1 MTRLLIE
8 HRTGYDYLGR
18 VSLSYN
24 EARMTP
30 LTDPQ
35 QVVLE
40 STLKVSPSSAAVG
53 TYRDYW
59 GTRVTSFDVHV
70 PHEHLEVTAVSTVE
84 VSRLER
90 VPGDGEILSWED
102 LGSPAL
108 SDGFADWLSQ
118 TDLSE
123 PGDEV
128 RELVA
133 EATQGLNP
141 HDSARAVFDWLRTQ
155 MDYVQGATGVQTS
168 ARDAW
173 AERKGVCQD
182 LAHVAIGALR
192 GLGIPARYISG
203 YLHPRRSA
211 AVGETVAGQ
220 SHAWVEWYDGEWRG
234 WDPTNSGPVG
244 DFHVSVA
251 RGRDY
256 RDVSPLK
263 GILSGG
269 GGSTLNVTVAITRL
283 A

>member
-8 HRTGYDYLGR
+8 HRTGYDYRGR

-30 LTDPQ
+30 LTDPH

-40 STLKVSPSSAAVG
+40 STLKVSPSGAAVS

-84 VSRLER
+84 VSRVDR
-90 VPGDGEILSWED
+90 VPGEAEILSWED
-102 LGSPAL
+102 LASPSL
-108 SDGFADWLSQ
+108 TDEFSDWLSQ
-118 TDLSE
+118 TALSE
-123 PGDEV
+123 PGEDV
-128 RELVA
+128 RALVA
-133 EATQGLNP
+133 EVTAGRNP
-141 HDSARAVFDWLRTQ
+141 HEAAHAVFDWLRQQ
-155 MDYVQGATGVQTS
+155 MDYVQGATGVQTN

-192 GLGIPARYISG
+192 SLGIPARYISG

-211 AVGETVAGQ
+211 DVGETVAGQ

-234 WDPTNSGPVG
+234 WDPTNSGPVS

-269 GGSTLNVTVAITRL
+269 GGSTLNVTVAITRV

>member
-1 MTRLLIE
+1 MTRLRIE
-8 HRTGYDYLGR
+8 HRTGYDYARR

-40 STLKVSPSSAAVG
+40 STLKVSPSSAAVSG
-53 TYRDYW
+53 YRDYW
-59 GTRVTSFDVHV
+59 GTRVTAFDLHV
-70 PHEHLEVTAVSTVE
+70 PHEHLEVTAISTVE
-84 VSRLER
+84 VSRAER
-90 VPGDGEILSWED
+90 VPAEDAILGWDALAE
-102 LGSPAL
+102 PAL
-108 SDGFADWLSQ
+108 ADEFADWLSQ
-118 TDLSE
+118 TALSE
-123 PGDEV
+123 PGEEV
-128 RELVA
+128 RALVA
-133 EATQGLNP
+133 ELAEGLNP
-141 HDSARAVFDWLRTQ
+141 NEAARAVFTWLRSE
-155 MDYVQGATGVQTS
+155 MDYVQGATGVQTN
-168 ARDAW
+168 AQDAW
-173 AERKGVCQD
+173 SERKGVCQD

-192 GLGIPARYISG
+192 SLGVPARYISG
-203 YLHPRRSA
+203 YLHPRRAA

-234 WDPTNSGPVG
+234 WDPTNSGPVS

-269 GGSTLNVTVAITRL
+269 GGSTLNVTVAITRV

>member
-8 HRTGYDYLGR
+8 HRTGYDYLRR

-40 STLKVSPSSAAVG
+40 STLKVNPSSAAVA

-84 VSRLER
+84 VSRSER
-90 VPGDGEILSWED
+90 VPGEDEILSWEHLAAPSLTD
-102 LGSPAL
+102 DFS
-108 SDGFADWLSQ
+108 DWLSQ
-118 TDLSE
+118 TPLSE
-123 PGDEV
+123 PGEEV
-128 RELVA
+128 RKQVA
-133 EATQGLNP
+133 AVTEGLNP
-141 HDSARAVFDWLRTQ
+141 HAAAHAVFDWLRAE
-155 MDYVQGATGVQTS
+155 MDYVQGATGVQTN

-192 GLGIPARYISG
+192 SLGVPARYISG

-211 AVGETVAGQ
+211 GVGETVAGQ

-234 WDPTNSGPVG
+234 WDPTNSGPVS

-269 GGSTLNVTVAITRL
+269 GGSTLNVRVAITRV

>member
-8 HRTGYDYLGR
+8 HRTGYDYARR

-40 STLKVSPSSAAVG
+40 STLKVNPSSAAVSG
-53 TYRDYW
+53 YRDYW
-59 GTRVTSFDVHV
+59 GTRVTAFDLHV
-70 PHEHLEVTAVSTVE
+70 PHEHLEVTAISTVE
-84 VSRLER
+84 VSRTER
-90 VPGDGEILSWED
+90 VPAEDAILTWEA
-102 LGSPAL
+102 LAEPAL
-108 SDGFADWLSQ
+108 TDEFADWLSQ
-118 TDLSE
+118 TALSE
-123 PGDEV
+123 PGEEV
-128 RELVA
+128 RALVA
-133 EATQGLNP
+133 ALAEGLNP
-141 HDSARAVFDWLRTQ
+141 NEAARAVFTWLRSE
-155 MDYVQGATGVQTS
+155 MDYVQGATGVQTN
-168 ARDAW
+168 AQDAW
-173 AERKGVCQD
+173 SERKGVCQD

-192 GLGIPARYISG
+192 SLGVPARYISG
-203 YLHPRRSA
+203 YLHPRRA
-211 AVGETVAGQ
+211 AAIGETVAGQ

-234 WDPTNSGPVG
+234 WDPTNSGPVS

-269 GGSTLNVTVAITRL
+269 GGSTLNVTVAITRV

>member
-8 HRTGYDYLGR
+8 HRTGYDYLRR

-30 LTDPQ
+30 LTDSQ

-40 STLKVSPSSAAVG
+40 STITLNPSSASMA

-59 GTRVTSFDVHV
+59 GTRVTSFDVQV
-70 PHEHLEVTAVSTVE
+70 PHDRLEVSARTLVE
-84 VSRLER
+84 VSRSER
-90 VPGDGEILSWED
+90 IPASEEVVSWEQ
-102 LGSPAL
+102 LR
-108 SDGFADWLSQ
+108 SDDVVNDYADWLSD
-118 TDLSE
+118 THLTE
-123 PGDEV
+123 PDAEV
-128 RELVA
+128 RELVRDVA
-133 EATQGLNP
+133 ASQDP
-141 HDSARAVFDWLRTQ
+141 HAAAHAIFDWLKGEMR
-155 MDYVQGATGVQTS
+155 YVQGVTGVQS
-168 ARDAW
+168 NARDAW
-173 AERKGVCQD
+173 AERQGVCQD

-192 GLGIPARYISG
+192 SLGVPARYISG
-203 YLHPRRSA
+203 YLHPRRTA
-211 AVGETVAGQ
+211 AVGEAVAGQ
-220 SHAWVEWYDGEWRG
+220 SHAWVEWWDGEWRG
-234 WDPTNSGPVG
+234 WDPTNSGPVS

-269 GGSTLNVTVAITRL
+269 GGSTLNVTVEITRV

>member
-8 HRTGYDYLGR
+8 HRTGYDYRQR

-30 LTDPQ
+30 LTDAQ

-40 STLKVSPSSAAVG
+40 STLKVNPSSAAVS

-59 GTRVTSFDVHV
+59 GTRVTSFDVHA

-84 VSRLER
+84 VSRQER
-90 VPGDGEILSWED
+90 VPGEDEVLSWQE
-102 LGSPAL
+102 LGGDPLA
-108 SDGFADWLSQ
+108 DEFADWLSQ
-118 TDLSE
+118 TALSE
-123 PGDEV
+123 PGEEV
-128 RELVA
+128 RALVA
-133 EATQGLNP
+133 DLAQERNP
-141 HDSARAVFDWLRTQ
+141 HDAARAVFAWLRTE

-173 AERKGVCQD
+173 TERKGVCQD

-192 GLGIPARYISG
+192 SLGIPARYISG

-211 AVGETVAGQ
+211 GIGETVAGQ
-220 SHAWVEWYDGEWRG
+220 SHAWVEWYDGAWRG
-234 WDPTNSGPVG
+234 WDPTNSGPVS

-269 GGSTLNVTVAITRL
+269 GGSTLNVTVAITRV

>member
-1 MTRLLIE
+1 MTRLRIE
-8 HRTGYDYLGR
+8 HRTGYDYLRR

-30 LTDPQ
+30 LTDPH

-40 STLKVSPSSAAVG
+40 STLKVNPSSAAISS
-53 TYRDYW
+53 YRDYW

-70 PHEHLEVTAVSTVE
+70 PHEHLELTAITTVE
-84 VSRLER
+84 VSRTER
-90 VPGDGEILSWED
+90 VPGEDDILNWQD
-102 LGSPAL
+102 LA
-108 SDGFADWLSQ
+108 SDSLTSEFSDWLSQ
-118 TDLSE
+118 TALSE
-123 PGDEV
+123 PGEEV
-128 RELVA
+128 RALVA
-133 EATQGLNP
+133 DLAQERNP
-141 HDSARAVFDWLRTQ
+141 HEAARAVFSWLRTE
-155 MDYVQGATGVQTS
+155 MDYVQGATGVQTN
-168 ARDAW
+168 AQDAW
-173 AERKGVCQD
+173 TERKGVCQD

-192 GLGIPARYISG
+192 SLGIPARYISG

-211 AVGETVAGQ
+211 GIGETVAGQ

-234 WDPTNSGPVG
+234 WDPTNSGPVS

-269 GGSTLNVTVAITRL
+269 GGSTLNVTVAITRV

>member
-8 HRTGYDYLGR
+8 HRTGYDYLER

-40 STLKVSPSSAAVG
+40 SSLKVSPSSAAVSG
-53 TYRDYW
+53 YRDYW
-59 GTRVTSFDVHV
+59 GTRVTAFDLHV

-84 VSRLER
+84 VSRTER
-90 VPGDGEILSWED
+90 VPTED
-102 LGSPAL
+102 SVLTWDAL
-108 SDGFADWLSQ
+108 AEETLTDEFADWLSQ
-118 TDLSE
+118 TPLSE
-123 PGDEV
+123 PGEEV
-128 RELVA
+128 RALVA
-133 EATQGLNP
+133 DLTKGLNP
-141 HDSARAVFDWLRTQ
+141 HDAARAVFTWLRSE
-155 MDYVQGATGVQTS
+155 MDYVPGATGVQTN
-168 ARDAW
+168 AEDAW
-173 AERKGVCQD
+173 TKRKGVCQD

-192 GLGIPARYISG
+192 NLGIPARYISG
-203 YLHPRRSA
+203 YLHPRRTA
-211 AVGETVAGQ
+211 EIGETVAGQ

-234 WDPTNSGPVG
+234 WDPTNSGPVS

-269 GGSTLNVTVAITRL
+269 GGSTLNVTVAITRV

>member
-8 HRTGYDYLGR
+8 HRTGYDYLRR

-30 LTDPQ
+30 LTDSQ

-40 STLKVSPSSAAVG
+40 STITISPSSASVA

-59 GTRVTSFDVHV
+59 GTRVTSFDVQV
-70 PHEHLEVTAVSTVE
+70 PHDRLEVSAQTTVE
-84 VSRLER
+84 VSRTER
-90 VPGDGEILSWED
+90 LPTPDEIVTWEQ
-102 LGSPAL
+102 LR
-108 SDGFADWLSQ
+108 SDDVLNDFADWIPDTSLTKSSPEMR
-118 TDLSE
+118 DLARDAVD
-123 PGDEV
+123 G
-128 RELVA
+128 R
-133 EATQGLNP
+133 NP
-141 HDSARAVFDWLRTQ
+141 HAAAHAVFDWLNGEMQ
-155 MDYVQGATGVQTS
+155 YVQGVTGVQS
-168 ARDAW
+168 NAREAW
-173 AERKGVCQD
+173 AQRRGVCQD
-182 LAHVAIGALR
+182 LAHIAIGSLR
-192 GLGIPARYISG
+192 SLGIPARYISG

-211 AVGETVAGQ
+211 AVGEAVAGQ
-220 SHAWVEWYDGEWRG
+220 SHAWVEWWDGEWRG
-234 WDPTNSGPVG
+234 WDPTNSGPVS

-269 GGSTLNVTVAITRL
+269 GGSTLNVTVDITRV

>member
-8 HRTGYDYLGR
+8 HRTGYDYLRR

-40 STLKVSPSSAAVG
+40 SSLKVTPSSAAVS

-59 GTRVTSFDVHV
+59 GTRVTSFDVHE

-90 VPGDGEILSWED
+90 VPAPEEILTWED
-102 LGSPAL
+102 LAAPNL
-108 SDGFADWLSQ
+108 TNDFADSLGQ
-118 TDLSE
+118 TALSE
-123 PGDEV
+123 PDREV
-128 RELVA
+128 VA
-133 EATQGLNP
+133 LAADAARDRNP
-141 HDSARAVFDWLRTQ
+141 HEAARAVFDALRAQ
-155 MDYVQGATGVQTS
+155 MDYVQGATGVQTD

-173 AERKGVCQD
+173 AARKGVCQD

-192 GLGIPARYISG
+192 SLGIPARYISG

-211 AVGETVAGQ
+211 GIGEAVAGQ

-234 WDPTNSGPVG
+234 WDPTNSGPVS

-269 GGSTLNVTVAITRL
+269 GGSTLNVTVSITRV

>member
-8 HRTGYDYLGR
+8 HRTGYDYLRR

-40 STLKVSPSSAAVG
+40 STLKVTPSSAAVA

-84 VSRLER
+84 VSRTER
-90 VPGDGEILSWED
+90 VPAEGDILSWED
-102 LGSPAL
+102 LASPAL
-108 SDGFADWLSQ
+108 TNDFADWLGQ
-118 TDLSE
+118 TALSE

-133 EATQGLNP
+133 ETAHGLDP
-141 HDSARAVFDWLRTQ
+141 HQAARAVFDRLRSEI
-155 MDYVQGATGVQTS
+155 DYVQGATGVQTN
-168 ARDAW
+168 AQDAW

-192 GLGIPARYISG
+192 SLGIPARYISG
-203 YLHPRRSA
+203 YLHPRRAA

-234 WDPTNSGPVG
+234 WDPTNSGPVS

-269 GGSTLNVTVAITRL
+269 GGSTLNVTVAITRV

>member
-8 HRTGYDYLGR
+8 HRTGYDYLRR

-40 STLKVSPSSAAVG
+40 STLKVSPSSAAVAG
-53 TYRDYW
+53 YRDYW

-84 VSRLER
+84 VSRVER
-90 VPGDGEILSWED
+90 VPAEDEILSWEELASPD
-102 LGSPAL
+102 LA
-108 SDGFADWLSQ
+108 DGFADWLGQ
-118 TDLSE
+118 TALSE
-123 PGDEV
+123 PGAEV

-133 EATQGLNP
+133 DVARGLNP
-141 HDSARAVFDWLRTQ
+141 HEAARAVFAWLRTQ
-155 MDYVQGATGVQTS
+155 MAYVQGATGVQTD
-168 ARDAW
+168 ARAAW

-182 LAHVAIGALR
+182 LAHIAIGALR
-192 GLGIPARYISG
+192 SLGIPARYISG

-211 AVGETVAGQ
+211 GIGETVAGQ

-234 WDPTNSGPVG
+234 WDPTNSGPAS